1 MEDVKKL
8 LEQTLDNLQ
17 NLANDPKALS
27 GIPTGF
33 IDLDRVLGGFNNS
46 DLIVVG
52 SRPAMGKTALLVNM
66 ALKQSVN
73 YHIPVLFYT
82 FEKTKNQIVRL
93 ILSSI
98 AEIDGYKIG
107 NGMLAAE
114 DWDAIMNKAKVLN
127 DEVPLYIVDNP
138 SAKIKDFCLKVKKD
152 MSQTGAKIVYID
164 NLHLFSS
171 SLGYQSR
178 YEEISACTRELK
190 HLAKELDIPIV
201 MASQINRN
209 PEHRDAKS
217 IEYYRPFMYDLRDSG
232 TICED
237 SNVVILLDR
246 PELKYHSYEDSEGN
260 NIRGLTEVII
270 AKNHMGREDVVRLR
284 FKPEFARFEDWKEFD
299 ELEIIKG
306 MDFHTEES
314 QF

>member
-1 MEDVKKL
+1 MDDFKKL
-8 LEQTLDNLQ
+8 LEQSLNNIQ
-17 NLANDPKALS
+17 NLANNPKALS

-33 IDLDRVLGGFNNS
+33 VDLDRALSGFNNS

-52 SRPAMGKTALLVNM
+52 GRPAMGKTALLVNM

-82 FEKTKNQIVRL
+82 FEKTQNQIVRI

-114 DWDAIMNKAKVLN
+114 DWAAIMNNAKVLN
-127 DEVPLYIVDNP
+127 DDVPLYIVDNP
-138 SAKIKDFCLKVKKD
+138 SAKIKDFCQKVKKD
-152 MSQTGAKIVYID
+152 VSQTGAKIIYID

-171 SLGYQSR
+171 SLGYQNR

-190 HLAKELDIPIV
+190 HLAKELDMPIV

-209 PEHRDAKS
+209 PEHRDTRS

-260 NIRGLTEVII
+260 NIRGLAEVII
-270 AKNHMGREDVVRLR
+270 AKNHMGREDVIRLR
-284 FKPEFARFEDWKEFD
+284 FKPEFARFEDWKDYD
-299 ELEIIKG
+299 ESEITKS
-306 MDFHTEES
+306 MDILTDES
-314 QF
+314 PF